1 MLGGAMKKPL
11 IILDGF
17 LILLI
22 AVLGLALFHNVQEQ
36 SKEHSLSNSTAST
49 QNSTEN
55 KTETNNTGIK
65 INTKEIKKENFMTLS
80 GLWKNSSI
88 AKKTKTLVISGPS
101 ATFEGQQYDLTLEGV
116 SSENELPYL
125 KLIGEGINSGKF
137 IGIYPQGSA
146 IPVRLANGKID
157 YAGQYDPT
165 DKKKDR
171 IILFNDYMS
180 AQDII
185 EQVLYREL
193 EEIFQKQSKI

>member
-55 KTETNNTGIK
+55 KTKTNNTGIK
-65 INTKEIKKENFMTLS
+65 INTKEIKKENFITLS

-137 IGIYPQGSA
+137 LGIYPQGSA

-157 YAGQYDPT
+157 YAGQYDST

-193 EEIFQKQSKI
+193 EEIF

>member
-55 KTETNNTGIK
+55 KTNNTGIK
-65 INTKEIKKENFMTLS
+65 INTKEIKKENFITLS

-137 IGIYPQGSA
+137 LGIYPQGSA

-193 EEIFQKQSKI
+193 EEIF

>member
-1 MLGGAMKKPL
+1 MKKPL

-55 KTETNNTGIK
+55 KTENKTESNNTGIK
-65 INTKEIKKENFMTLS
+65 INTKEIKKENFLTLS
-80 GLWKNSSI
+80 GLWKNNSI

-125 KLIGEGINSGKF
+125 KLIGDGINSGKF
-137 IGIYPQGSA
+137 LGIYPQGSA
-146 IPVRLANGKID
+146 IPVRLADGKID

-165 DKKKDR
+165 NKKKDR

-193 EEIFQKQSKI
+193 EEIF

>member
-1 MLGGAMKKPL
+1 MLGGTMKKPL

-193 EEIFQKQSKI
+193 EEIF

>member
-65 INTKEIKKENFMTLS
+65 INTKEIKKENFITLS

-125 KLIGEGINSGKF
+125 KLMGEGINSGKF
-137 IGIYPQGSA
+137 LGIYPQGSA

-193 EEIFQKQSKI
+193 EEIF

>member
-55 KTETNNTGIK
+55 KTETNKTGIK
-65 INTKEIKKENFMTLS
+65 INTKEIKKENFITLS

-137 IGIYPQGSA
+137 LGIYPQGSA

-180 AQDII
+180 AQAII

-193 EEIFQKQSKI
+193 EEIF

>member
-1 MLGGAMKKPL
+1 MKKPL

-55 KTETNNTGIK
+55 KTKTNNTGIK

-137 IGIYPQGSA
+137 LGIYPQGSA
-146 IPVRLANGKID
+146 IPVRLANGKIN

-193 EEIFQKQSKI
+193 EEIF

>member
-1 MLGGAMKKPL
+1 MLRGAMKKPL
-11 IILDGF
+11 ILLDGF

-22 AVLGLALFHNVQEQ
+22 AVLGLVLFHNVQEQ

-65 INTKEIKKENFMTLS
+65 INTKEIKKENFITLS

-193 EEIFQKQSKI
+193 EEIF

>member
-1 MLGGAMKKPL
+1 MKKPL

-55 KTETNNTGIK
+55 KTETNNIGIK
-65 INTKEIKKENFMTLS
+65 INTKEIKKENFITLS

-101 ATFEGQQYDLTLEGV
+101 ATFDGQQYDLTLEGV

-193 EEIFQKQSKI
+193 EEIF

>member
-11 IILDGF
+11 ILLDGF

-65 INTKEIKKENFMTLS
+65 INTKEIKKENFITLS

-193 EEIFQKQSKI
+193 EEIF

>member
-55 KTETNNTGIK
+55 KTKTNNTGIK

-125 KLIGEGINSGKF
+125 KLIGEGINSGKYL
-137 IGIYPQGSA
+137 GIYPQGSA

-193 EEIFQKQSKI
+193 EEIF

>member
-1 MLGGAMKKPL
+1 MKKPL

-55 KTETNNTGIK
+55 KTKTNNTGIK

-137 IGIYPQGSA
+137 LGIYPQGSA

-193 EEIFQKQSKI
+193 EGIF

>member
-55 KTETNNTGIK
+55 KTKTNNTGIK

-101 ATFEGQQYDLTLEGV
+101 ATFDGQQYDLTLEGV

-193 EEIFQKQSKI
+193 EEIF

>member
-65 INTKEIKKENFMTLS
+65 INTKEIKKENFITLS

-165 DKKKDR
+165 NKKKDR

-193 EEIFQKQSKI
+193 EEIF

>member
-36 SKEHSLSNSTAST
+36 SKEHSLSNSAAST

-137 IGIYPQGSA
+137 LGIYPQGSA

-193 EEIFQKQSKI
+193 EEIF

>member
-88 AKKTKTLVISGPS
+88 AKKTKL
-101 ATFEGQQYDLTLEGV
+101 L
-116 SSENELPYL
+116 
-125 KLIGEGINSGKF
+125 
-137 IGIYPQGSA
+137 
-146 IPVRLANGKID
+146 
-157 YAGQYDPT
+157 
-165 DKKKDR
+165 
-171 IILFNDYMS
+171 LF
-180 AQDII
+180 
-185 EQVLYREL
+185 QVLRQL
-193 EEIFQKQSKI
+193 LRVNNMT

>member
-1 MLGGAMKKPL
+1 MKKPL

-55 KTETNNTGIK
+55 KTKTNNTGIK
-65 INTKEIKKENFMTLS
+65 INTKEIKKENFITLS

-193 EEIFQKQSKI
+193 EEIF

>member
-1 MLGGAMKKPL
+1 MLGGTMKKPL

-65 INTKEIKKENFMTLS
+65 INTKEIKKENFITLS

-137 IGIYPQGSA
+137 LGIYPQGSA

-193 EEIFQKQSKI
+193 EEIF

>member
-1 MLGGAMKKPL
+1 MKKPL

-55 KTETNNTGIK
+55 KTKTNNTGIK

-137 IGIYPQGSA
+137 LGIYPQGSA

-180 AQDII
+180 AQNII

-193 EEIFQKQSKI
+193 EEIF

>member
-1 MLGGAMKKPL
+1 MKKPL

-49 QNSTEN
+49 KNSTEN

-65 INTKEIKKENFMTLS
+65 INTKEIKKENFITLS

-193 EEIFQKQSKI
+193 EEIF

>member
-1 MLGGAMKKPL
+1 MAKKPVML

-65 INTKEIKKENFMTLS
+65 INTKEIKKENFITLS

-193 EEIFQKQSKI
+193 EEIF

>member
-1 MLGGAMKKPL
+1 MLGEAMKKPL

-193 EEIFQKQSKI
+193 EEIF

>member
-1 MLGGAMKKPL
+1 MKKPL

-55 KTETNNTGIK
+55 KTESNNMEIK
-65 INTKEIKKENFMTLS
+65 INTKEIKKENFLTLS

-88 AKKTKTLVISGPS
+88 TTKTKTLVISGPS
-101 ATFEGQQYDLTLEGV
+101 VTFEGQQYDLTLEGV

-125 KLIGEGINSGKF
+125 KLMGEGINSGKF
-137 IGIYPQGSA
+137 LGIYPQGSA
-146 IPVRLANGKID
+146 IPVRLADGKID
-157 YAGQYDPT
+157 YAGQYDST
-165 DKKKDR
+165 DKEKDR
-171 IILFNDYMS
+171 IILFSDYLS

-193 EEIFQKQSKI
+193 EEIF

>member
-1 MLGGAMKKPL
+1 MLGEAMKKPL

-55 KTETNNTGIK
+55 KTETNKTGIK
-65 INTKEIKKENFMTLS
+65 INTKEIKKENFLTLS

-137 IGIYPQGSA
+137 LGIYPQGSA

-193 EEIFQKQSKI
+193 EEIF

>member
-1 MLGGAMKKPL
+1 MKKPL

-22 AVLGLALFHNVQEQ
+22 AVLGLTLFHNVQEQ

-55 KTETNNTGIK
+55 KTKTNNTGIK

-137 IGIYPQGSA
+137 LGIYPQGSA

-193 EEIFQKQSKI
+193 EEIF

>member
-1 MLGGAMKKPL
+1 MKKPL

-22 AVLGLALFHNVQEQ
+22 VVLGLALFHNVQEQ

-146 IPVRLANGKID
+146 IPVRLADGKID
-157 YAGQYDPT
+157 YAGQYDST
-165 DKKKDR
+165 DKEKDR
-171 IILFNDYMS
+171 IILFSDYLS

-193 EEIFQKQSKI
+193 EEIF

>member
-1 MLGGAMKKPL
+1 MKKPL

-36 SKEHSLSNSTAST
+36 SKEHSLSNSTASK

-65 INTKEIKKENFMTLS
+65 INTKEIKKENFITLS

-101 ATFEGQQYDLTLEGV
+101 ATFDGQQYDLTLEGV

-193 EEIFQKQSKI
+193 EEIF

>member
-55 KTETNNTGIK
+55 KTKTNNTGIK
-65 INTKEIKKENFMTLS
+65 INTKEIKKENFITLS

-137 IGIYPQGSA
+137 LGIYPQGSA

-171 IILFNDYMS
+171 IILFYDYMS

-193 EEIFQKQSKI
+193 EEIF

>member
-1 MLGGAMKKPL
+1 MKKPL
-11 IILDGF
+11 IIFDGF

-55 KTETNNTGIK
+55 KTKTNNTGIK

-137 IGIYPQGSA
+137 LGIYPQGSA

-193 EEIFQKQSKI
+193 EEIF

>member
-1 MLGGAMKKPL
+1 MKKPL

-65 INTKEIKKENFMTLS
+65 INTKEIKKENFITLS

-125 KLIGEGINSGKF
+125 KLMGEGINSGKF
-137 IGIYPQGSA
+137 LGIYPQGSA
-146 IPVRLANGKID
+146 IPVRLADGKID
-157 YAGQYDPT
+157 YAGQYDST
-165 DKKKDR
+165 DKEKDR
-171 IILFNDYMS
+171 IILFSDYLS

-193 EEIFQKQSKI
+193 EEIF

>member
-65 INTKEIKKENFMTLS
+65 INTKEIKKENFITLS

-137 IGIYPQGSA
+137 LGIYTQGSA

-193 EEIFQKQSKI
+193 EEIF

>member
-36 SKEHSLSNSTAST
+36 SKEHSLSNSTVST

-55 KTETNNTGIK
+55 KTETNNTEIK
-65 INTKEIKKENFMTLS
+65 INTKEIKKENFITLS

-193 EEIFQKQSKI
+193 EEIF

>member
-1 MLGGAMKKPL
+1 MKKPL

-55 KTETNNTGIK
+55 KTKTNNTGIK

-137 IGIYPQGSA
+137 LGIYPQGSA

-165 DKKKDR
+165 DKKKDS

-193 EEIFQKQSKI
+193 EEIF

>member
-55 KTETNNTGIK
+55 KTKTNNTGIK

-137 IGIYPQGSA
+137 LGIYPQGSA

-157 YAGQYDPT
+157 YAGQYDP
-165 DKKKDR
+165 
-171 IILFNDYMS
+171 
-180 AQDII
+180 
-185 EQVLYREL
+185 
-193 EEIFQKQSKI
+193 

>member
-1 MLGGAMKKPL
+1 MKKPL

-22 AVLGLALFHNVQEQ
+22 VVLGLALFHNVQEQ

-55 KTETNNTGIK
+55 KTKTNNTGIK

-137 IGIYPQGSA
+137 LGIYPQGSA

-193 EEIFQKQSKI
+193 EEIF

>member
-65 INTKEIKKENFMTLS
+65 INTKEIKKENFITLS

-101 ATFEGQQYDLTLEGV
+101 ATFDGQQYDLTLEGV

-193 EEIFQKQSKI
+193 EEIF

>member
-65 INTKEIKKENFMTLS
+65 INTKEIKKENFLTLS

-88 AKKTKTLVISGPS
+88 TKKTKTLVISGPS

-193 EEIFQKQSKI
+193 EEIF

>member
-1 MLGGAMKKPL
+1 MKKPL

-17 LILLI
+17 LIFLI

-65 INTKEIKKENFMTLS
+65 INTKEIKKENFITLS

-125 KLIGEGINSGKF
+125 KLIGEGNNSGKF
-137 IGIYPQGSA
+137 LGIYPQGSA

-193 EEIFQKQSKI
+193 EEIF

>member
-1 MLGGAMKKPL
+1 MKKPL

-55 KTETNNTGIK
+55 KTENKTESNNTGIK
-65 INTKEIKKENFMTLS
+65 INTKEIKKENFLTLS
-80 GLWKNSSI
+80 GLWKNNSI

-101 ATFEGQQYDLTLEGV
+101 ATFDGQQYDLTLEGV

-125 KLIGEGINSGKF
+125 KLIGDGINSGKF
-137 IGIYPQGSA
+137 LGIYPQGSA
-146 IPVRLANGKID
+146 IPVRLADGKID

-165 DKKKDR
+165 NKKKDR

-193 EEIFQKQSKI
+193 EEIF

>member
-36 SKEHSLSNSTAST
+36 SKEHLLSNSTAST

-193 EEIFQKQSKI
+193 EEIF